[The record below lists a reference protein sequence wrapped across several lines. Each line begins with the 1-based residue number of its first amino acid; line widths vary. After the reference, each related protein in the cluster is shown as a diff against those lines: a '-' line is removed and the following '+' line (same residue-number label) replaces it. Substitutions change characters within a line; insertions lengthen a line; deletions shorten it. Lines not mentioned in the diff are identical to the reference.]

1 MAIRRNRKKSH
12 WQRRA
17 MALGFCTL
25 FCLGQGC
32 YEQKVVDRD
41 TFGPV
46 PDSDEYE
53 VDIYLIS
60 ELAGR
65 FLAQKKSGET
75 VICGDFGKEG
85 TETNTCAMPSF
96 LFYESPIAKNGENAG
111 VWNPSDGD
119 GKFVLGSESSD
130 VVITSNGEGGN
141 CQYTLEIRPY
151 YDSEDKEMSGR
162 TISYEIKAKYG
173 ETDFNL
179 LKKISGNDLELG
191 WGNTEVKC
199 DPGDA
204 VCSNTKVEVYVYDVK
219 NKEKREDIGAD
230 VCRDEVKYKNLKD
243 NKNYECRYRPYY
255 DYFKS
260 KLDDSKYKCYNA
272 TYSYATTGVDNIYR
286 VWDKYYGHTPKKDSN
301 AIRVGAGDSYGVSI
315 PQSSAFNDIPTIQ
328 TLNDMLFSADT
339 LGNHSFDISLDF
351 MNQIV
356 EEAKYNYVSSNMAYM
371 AQNLNNRARRYAIYD
386 IKPKNGNGNPLQLA
400 VLGATDPGVVRSVFP
415 GRFGTIEFGKN
426 YCELLQAME
435 LAYNRNARAFLI
447 LGHVYTERTFLNKFL
462 NELFI
467 LNDKTLAKEDSPA
480 YEVKYDPVI
489 DEEWASDEILSLQ
502 LYDHVQSIATYCP
515 SKLIVDKDEIAELKK
530 HNPEKTKSELEDML
544 IVQKRRDIFSGLI
557 GVFGD
562 GTSEPELFEYKK
574 SGTSSNQYEEFY
586 GNQGINQLS
595 YRRLDHKTFYGSMRA
610 DYSTNATNDE
620 KDSVSYFRI
629 PKNGE
634 YTGRVRAVLH
644 PNPSKGDGVDTHG
657 YRATIVNM
665 DVQPVVG
672 DMFEYDTP
680 RGCFELSETKG
691 ENCAAYFDLAKK
703 DAGILIEE
711 DNKSGAEAPVATKGE
726 GGDQNT
732 TSKANIL
739 VTNDEYRGCYE
750 SIMKFTPSKDSDPK
764 SFKRWQELQVLDE
777 ETEHTYAEIY
787 LNQLRWACTYN
798 ITSKLPCE
806 EGGNNADECKN
817 NAKGYYSPMIF
828 TFNDEVGTES
838 KSTIRLQTTVTG
850 NILTVALWDLLNSE
864 VKYEKGTRWY
874 PFYEQIVESKSDPDN
889 PESAT
894 TDEMAADTYDVV
906 YLNAGGIV
914 GSNAPYSGINL
925 DWVLQQLPY
934 SNTVRVVSNTNVRLL
949 IKFIEHGLTQT
960 GGAFPM
966 VGGIVFSYDSNK
978 NVCEIW
984 KTKERIVDNEFK
996 VELDQL
1002 YYYRDNKDK
1011 DNSCNYIVDA
1021 DILAVPNSSNKYIIK
1036 PNISE
1041 LFDFSNDSD
1050 EKRSEYEVTE
1060 DDDYK
1065 GYLYEKPISILI
1077 PDYLATGGDSYGA
1090 VYNQFSNT
1098 KKVIVTTKAS
1108 VIGTDSGMSTTDKIV
1123 LDYYRNIQ
1131 KKEKEWKKNQN
1142 DELIGKF
1149 NDAFLKAVCL
1159 NRIYNNDRMNTCV
1172 NNTIC
1177 TKLDICKE
1185 KPSNTTKGS
1194 SQDTE

>member
-46 PDSDEYE
+46 PDGDEYE

-96 LFYESPIAKNGENAG
+96 LFYESPVAKEGKDEG
-111 VWNPSDGD
+111 QWMPTKGD
-119 GKFVLGSESSD
+119 GIFSIGDGGSQIVQIEGKPDDCNFKLTLHPYRDADNDELKEPKIEIDFSTKQGGQNADLLNVPNILELKGVGWVDKAVKCES
-130 VVITSNGEGGN
+130 GGAICLN
-141 CQYTLEIRPY
+141 NIATLEAADLNDPNNKVSNEICKKK
-151 YDSEDKEMSGR
+151 SE
-162 TISYEIKAKYG
+162 
-173 ETDFNL
+173 
-179 LKKISGNDLELG
+179 LKNI
-191 WGNTEVKC
+191 
-199 DPGDA
+199 
-204 VCSNTKVEVYVYDVK
+204 
-219 NKEKREDIGAD
+219 
-230 VCRDEVKYKNLKD
+230 
-243 NKNYECRYRPYY
+243 ECRYKPYLQ
-255 DYFKS
+255 FFANEAKKS
-260 KLDDSKYKCYNA
+260 GYKCYNA

-315 PQSSAFNDIPTIQ
+315 PQSSAFNDIPTVHL
-328 TLNDMLFSADT
+328 LNDLNFSTDT
-339 LGNHSFDISLDF
+339 LGNHSFDTSLDF

-356 EEAKYNYVSSNMAYM
+356 EEAKYNYVSSNMAFI

-480 YEVKYDPVI
+480 YKVVKENSWKV
-489 DEEWASDEILSLQ
+489 EEQLSLD

-530 HNPEKTKSELEDML
+530 LNPEKTKSELEDML

-562 GTSEPELFEYKK
+562 ASSEPELYEYKK

-586 GNQGINQLS
+586 GNQGANQLS

-634 YTGRVRAVLH
+634 YTGRVKAVLK
-644 PNPSKGDGVDTHG
+644 PNPSEGEGVDTHG

-680 RGCFELSETKG
+680 SGCSDLSKDAKS
-691 ENCAAYFDLAKK
+691 CVAYFKLAKK

-711 DNKSGAEAPVATKGE
+711 DNKAGAEAPVATKNEGE
-726 GGDQNT
+726 DKDTPG
-732 TSKANIL
+732 KANIL

-750 SIMKFTPSKDSDPK
+750 SITKFTPSKTSDPK
-764 SFKRWQELQVLDE
+764 SFKRWQDLQVLDE

-806 EGGNNADECKN
+806 EGGDNADECKN
-817 NAKGYYSPMIF
+817 NAKGYYSPMII
-828 TFNDEVGTES
+828 TFNGQVGVEN
-838 KSTIRLQTTVTG
+838 KNTIRKQTTVTG
-850 NILTVALWDLLNSE
+850 NILTIALWDLLNSE
-864 VKYEKGTRWY
+864 VKYEKGTQWY
-874 PFYEQIVESKSDPDN
+874 PFYEQIVESKSDSIN
-889 PESAT
+889 PELAT

-914 GSNAPYSGINL
+914 GSNTPYPGINL

-934 SNTVRVVSNTNVRLL
+934 GNTVRVVSNTNVRLL
-949 IKFIEHGLTQT
+949 IKFIEHGLTQS

-1002 YYYRDNKDK
+1002 YYYRDKEAEG
-1011 DNSCNYIVDA
+1011 NSCPYIA
-1021 DILAVPNSSNKYIIK
+1021 DVNFSAVPNSLNKYTIK
-1036 PNISE
+1036 PKES
-1041 LFDFSNDSD
+1041 LFDFSNDLD
-1050 EKRSEYEVTE
+1050 EKRPEYEITK
-1060 DDDYK
+1060 DIDFK
-1065 GYLYEKPISILI
+1065 GYIYEKPISILI
-1077 PDYLATGGDSYGA
+1077 PDYLATGGDSYGS
-1090 VYNQFSNT
+1090 VYNHFSNKSENVT
-1098 KKVIVTTKAS
+1098 VTTKAS
-1108 VIGTDSGMSTTDKIV
+1108 VIGTDSGTSTTDKIV

-1159 NRIYNNDRMNTCV
+1159 NRIYIKDRMNTCV

-1177 TKLDICKE
+1177 TTELGNYCKQ
-1185 KPSNTTKGS
+1185 KSPDTAKGS

>member
-32 YEQKVVDRD
+32 YEQKVVERD

-46 PDSDEYE
+46 PDGKEYE

-65 FLAQKKSGET
+65 FLAQKKSGDT
-75 VICGDFGKEG
+75 VICGDFGKED

-96 LFYESPIAKNGENAG
+96 LFYESPIAKEGKDEG
-111 VWNPSDGD
+111 QWVPTKGD
-119 GKFVLGSESSD
+119 GIFSIGDGGSKI
-130 VVITSNGEGGN
+130 VQIEGGDCDFKLILHPYRDADN
-141 CQYTLEIRPY
+141 DELKEPKIEIDFSTKKPGKNVDLLNVDDIVALKGVGWVEKAVKCKPGEAICLNNTATLEAVDLNDPNNKVSNEICKKE
-151 YDSEDKEMSGR
+151 SE
-162 TISYEIKAKYG
+162 
-173 ETDFNL
+173 
-179 LKKISGNDLELG
+179 LKNI
-191 WGNTEVKC
+191 
-199 DPGDA
+199 
-204 VCSNTKVEVYVYDVK
+204 
-219 NKEKREDIGAD
+219 
-230 VCRDEVKYKNLKD
+230 
-243 NKNYECRYRPYY
+243 ECRCKPYLE
-255 DYFKS
+255 FFANEAK
-260 KLDDSKYKCYNA
+260 KNGYKCYNA

-339 LGNHSFDISLDF
+339 LGNHSFDTSLDF

-467 LNDKTLAKEDSPA
+467 LNDKALAKEDSPA
-480 YEVKYDPVI
+480 YEVKYDPLI

-530 HNPEKTKSELEDML
+530 LNPEKTKSELEDML

-562 GTSEPELFEYKK
+562 ASSAPELYEYKK
-574 SGTSSNQYEEFY
+574 SGARSDQYERFY
-586 GNQGINQLS
+586 DNKGVNQLS

-610 DYSTNATNDE
+610 DYSTVATNDE

-634 YTGRVRAVLH
+634 YTGRVKAVLK
-644 PNPSKGDGVDTHG
+644 PNTSKGEGVDTHG
-657 YRATIVNM
+657 YRATIVKM

-680 RGCFELSETKG
+680 SGCSDLSKKADS
-691 ENCAAYFDLAKK
+691 CLAYFKLAKK
-703 DAGILIEE
+703 DAGVLIEE
-711 DNKSGAEAPVATKGE
+711 DNKAGAEAPVATKKEGE
-726 GGDQNT
+726 DQNT
-732 TSKANIL
+732 PSKANIL

-750 SIMKFTPSKDSDPK
+750 SITKFTPSKDSDVK
-764 SFKRWQELQVLDE
+764 SFTRWQELQVLDGK
-777 ETEHTYAEIY
+777 TEHTYAEIY

-798 ITSKLPCE
+798 ITSKKSCIEKDRDKSKCSDDDL
-806 EGGNNADECKN
+806 NK
-817 NAKGYYSPMIF
+817 YYSPYIF
-828 TFNDEVGTES
+828 KFSGDEIEAEDKATLR
-838 KSTIRLQTTVTG
+838 KRTTITG
-850 NILTVALWDLLNSE
+850 NILTMAVWDLLNGE
-864 VKYEKGTRWY
+864 VAQDDSKEWRH
-874 PFYEQIVESKSDPDN
+874 FYDQLDKTSGGQGDN
-889 PESAT
+889 TNGNGDKT
-894 TDEMAADTYDVV
+894 TEPAQVTYDVV

-914 GSNAPYSGINL
+914 GGKEYDGIDL

-934 SNTVRVVSNTNVRLL
+934 GNTVRVVSNTNTKLLVR
-949 IKFIEHGLTQT
+949 FIEHGLTQK

-966 VGGIVFSYDSNK
+966 VGGIVFSYDGN
-978 NVCEIW
+978 NRVCEIW
-984 KTKERIVDNEFK
+984 KTKEDIYNNDYR
-996 VELDQL
+996 VELDEIL
-1002 YYYRDNKDK
+1002 YYLDAK
-1011 DNSCNYIVDA
+1011 SCQHI
-1021 DILAVPNSSNKYIIK
+1021 AVVNFAESASSGKYEIIGHSSN
-1036 PNISE
+1036 
-1041 LFDFSNDSD
+1041 LFTLNTDSD
-1050 EKRSEYEVTE
+1050 SLAGRTAFDMANTE
-1060 DDDYK
+1060 GYK
-1065 GYLYEKPISILI
+1065 SYTSTKSINILI
-1077 PDYLATGGDSYGA
+1077 PDYLATGGDSYGK
-1090 VYNQFSNT
+1090 VYEELSNDN
-1098 KKVIVTTKAS
+1098 IQMKAS
-1108 VIGTDSGMSTTDKIV
+1108 FIATDSRTATTDKVV

-1131 KKEKEWKKNQN
+1131 KKEKEWIADDKR
-1142 DELIGKF
+1142 KF
-1149 NDAFLKAVCL
+1149 KDAFMKAVCL
-1159 NRIYNNDRMNTCV
+1159 NRIYNDETESTCV
-1172 NNTIC
+1172 VNSLC
-1177 TKLDICKE
+1177 KKLEGYCKNINR
-1185 KPSNTTKGS
+1185 SQTGS

>member
-17 MALGFCTL
+17 MALGFCTS

-46 PDSDEYE
+46 PDGDEYE

-65 FLAQKKSGET
+65 FLAQKKSGDT

-96 LFYESPIAKNGENAG
+96 LFYESPVAKDGENAG

-130 VVITSNGEGGN
+130 VVITPNGEGGN

-151 YDSEDKEMSGR
+151 YDSKDEKMSGR
-162 TISYEIKAKYG
+162 TISYEIKAKDDKK
-173 ETDFNL
+173 DFNL
-179 LKKISGNDLELG
+179 LKETSANDLELG
-191 WGNTEVKC
+191 WGNTEGKC

-204 VCSNTKVEVYVYDVK
+204 VCSNTKVNVYVYDVK
-219 NKEKREDIGAD
+219 NKKESQEVGAD
-230 VCRDEVKYKNLKD
+230 VCRDGVKYKNLED

-260 KLDDSKYKCYNA
+260 KLDDSRYKCYNA
-272 TYSYATTGVDNIYR
+272 TYSYATTGIDNIYR

-315 PQSSAFNDIPTIQ
+315 PQSSAFNDIPTVHL
-328 TLNDMLFSADT
+328 LNDMLFSADT

-480 YEVKYDPVI
+480 YKVVKEDSWKV
-489 DEEWASDEILSLQ
+489 EEQLSLD

-562 GTSEPELFEYKK
+562 GSSEPELFEYKK
-574 SGTSSNQYEEFY
+574 SGTSSNQCEQFY
-586 GNQGINQLS
+586 DNHGANQLS

-610 DYSTNATNDE
+610 DYSANATNDE

-634 YTGRVRAVLH
+634 YTGKVKAVLK
-644 PNPSKGDGVDTHG
+644 PNPSSGEGVDTHG
-657 YRATIVNM
+657 YRATIVKM

-680 RGCFELSETKG
+680 SDCSELSKKADS
-691 ENCAAYFDLAKK
+691 CLAYFNLAKK

-711 DNKSGAEAPVATKGE
+711 NNQAGAEAPVATKKEGE
-726 GGDQNT
+726 GKNT
-732 TSKANIL
+732 PSKANIL

-750 SIMKFTPSKDSDPK
+750 SIKKFTPSKDSDVK
-764 SFKRWQELQVLDE
+764 SFKRWQDLLLLDE

-798 ITSKLPCE
+798 ITSKLPC
-806 EGGNNADECKN
+806 GKGDNKTDGCKN
-817 NAKGYYSPMIF
+817 NADVYYSPMIF
-828 TFNDEVGTES
+828 TFG
-838 KSTIRLQTTVTG
+838 KSVDAENKNTIREQTTVTG
-850 NILTVALWDLLNSE
+850 NILTIALWDLLNNE

-874 PFYEQIVESKSDPDN
+874 PFYEQIVESKSDPNN
-889 PESAT
+889 PESAA

-914 GSNAPYSGINL
+914 GSSASYPGINL

-934 SNTVRVVSNTNVRLL
+934 GNMVRVVSNTNVRLL

-966 VGGIVFSYDSNK
+966 VGGIVFSYDSNN

-984 KTKERIVDNEFK
+984 KTKERIVDKEFK

-1002 YYYRDNKDK
+1002 YYYRDNKAK
-1011 DNSCNYIVDA
+1011 DNGCPYIAEVVIPDS
-1021 DILAVPNSSNKYIIK
+1021 PYSSNKYKIK
-1036 PNISE
+1036 ANKSS
-1041 LFDFSNDSD
+1041 FDFSNDSD
-1050 EKRSEYEVTE
+1050 EKRPEYEVTK
-1060 DDDYK
+1060 DDIYK
-1065 GYLYEKPISILI
+1065 GYIYEKPISILI
-1077 PDYLATGGDSYGA
+1077 PDYLATGGDGYGS
-1090 VYNQFSNT
+1090 VYNQFSNKSENIT
-1098 KKVIVTTKAS
+1098 VTTKAS
-1108 VIGTDSGMSTTDKIV
+1108 VIGTDSGTSTTDKIV

-1131 KKEKEWKKNQN
+1131 KKEKEWIDDDK
-1142 DELIGKF
+1142 GKF
-1149 NDAFLKAVCL
+1149 KKAFVKAVCL
-1159 NRIYNNDRMNTCV
+1159 NRIYNDETKSTCV
-1172 NNTIC
+1172 VNS
-1177 TKLDICKE
+1177 LCKE
-1185 KPSNTTKGS
+1185 LVGYCKDINRSQTGS

>member
-41 TFGPV
+41 TFGPL
-46 PDSDEYE
+46 PDGDEYE

-96 LFYESPIAKNGENAG
+96 LFYESPVAKDGKDEGQWVPTKGDGIFSMGDGGSQIVQIEGKPDDCNFKLTLHPYRDADNDELKEPKIEIDFSTKQGGQNADLLNVPNILELKGVGWVDKAVKCKPGGAICLNNTATLEAVDLNDPNNKVSNEICKKESELKNIECRCKPYLEFFANEAKKNG
-111 VWNPSDGD
+111 
-119 GKFVLGSESSD
+119 
-130 VVITSNGEGGN
+130 
-141 CQYTLEIRPY
+141 
-151 YDSEDKEMSGR
+151 
-162 TISYEIKAKYG
+162 
-173 ETDFNL
+173 
-179 LKKISGNDLELG
+179 
-191 WGNTEVKC
+191 
-199 DPGDA
+199 
-204 VCSNTKVEVYVYDVK
+204 
-219 NKEKREDIGAD
+219 
-230 VCRDEVKYKNLKD
+230 
-243 NKNYECRYRPYY
+243 
-255 DYFKS
+255 
-260 KLDDSKYKCYNA
+260 YKCYNA

-339 LGNHSFDISLDF
+339 LGNHSFDTSLDF

-356 EEAKYNYVSSNMAYM
+356 EEAKYNYVSSNMAFM

-480 YEVKYDPVI
+480 YKVVKDNSWKV
-489 DEEWASDEILSLQ
+489 EEQLSLD

-530 HNPEKTKSELEDML
+530 LNPEKTKSELEDML

-562 GTSEPELFEYKK
+562 ASIAPELYEYKK
-574 SGTSSNQYEEFY
+574 SGTSSDQYEQFY
-586 GNQGINQLS
+586 GNQGDNQLS

-634 YTGRVRAVLH
+634 YTGRVKAVLK
-644 PNPSKGDGVDTHG
+644 PNPSEVEGVDTHG

-680 RGCFELSETKG
+680 SGCSDLSKDAKS
-691 ENCAAYFDLAKK
+691 CVAYFKLAKK

-711 DNKSGAEAPVATKGE
+711 DNKAGAEAPVATKNEGE
-726 GGDQNT
+726 DKDTPG
-732 TSKANIL
+732 KANIL

-750 SIMKFTPSKDSDPK
+750 SITKFTPSKTSDPK
-764 SFKRWQELQVLDE
+764 SYKRWQDLQVLDE

-787 LNQLRWACTYN
+787 LSQLRWACTYN

-806 EGGNNADECKN
+806 EGGDNADECKN

-828 TFNDEVGTES
+828 TFNDEVGTEN
-838 KSTIRLQTTVTG
+838 KNTIREQTTVTG
-850 NILTVALWDLLNSE
+850 NILTIALWDLLNSE

-874 PFYEQIVESKSDPDN
+874 PFYEQIIESKSNPNN

-914 GSNAPYSGINL
+914 GSNAPYPGINL

-934 SNTVRVVSNTNVRLL
+934 GNTVRVVSNTNVRLL

-966 VGGIVFSYDSNK
+966 VGGIVFSYDGNN

-1002 YYYRDNKDK
+1002 YYYRDKEAEG
-1011 DNSCNYIVDA
+1011 NSCPYIA
-1021 DILAVPNSSNKYIIK
+1021 DVNFSAVPNSLNKYTIK
-1036 PNISE
+1036 PKES

-1050 EKRSEYEVTE
+1050 EKRPEYEVTK

-1065 GYLYEKPISILI
+1065 GYLYENPISILI
-1077 PDYLATGGDSYGA
+1077 PDYLATGGDSYGS
-1090 VYNQFSNT
+1090 VYNHFSNKSGNIT
-1098 KKVIVTTKAS
+1098 VTTKAS
-1108 VIGTDSGMSTTDKIV
+1108 VIGTDSGTSTTDKIV

-1131 KKEKEWKKNQN
+1131 KKEKEWIDDDK
-1142 DELIGKF
+1142 GKF
-1149 NDAFLKAVCL
+1149 KNAFVKAVCL
-1159 NRIYNNDRMNTCV
+1159 NRIYNDETKSTCV
-1172 NNTIC
+1172 ANSLC
-1177 TKLDICKE
+1177 KKLVGYCKDINR
-1185 KPSNTTKGS
+1185 SQTGS

>member
-46 PDSDEYE
+46 PDGDEYE

-96 LFYESPIAKNGENAG
+96 LFYESPIVKDGENAG

-130 VVITSNGEGGN
+130 VVIASNGEGGN
-141 CQYTLEIRPY
+141 CQYTLKIRPY
-151 YDSEDKEMSGR
+151 YDSEDEKMSGR

-191 WGNTEVKC
+191 WGNTEEKC
-199 DPGDA
+199 VPGDA
-204 VCSNTKVEVYVYDVK
+204 VCSNTKVDVYVYDVK
-219 NKEKREDIGAD
+219 NKEKRKDIGAN
-230 VCRDEVKYKNLKD
+230 VCRDELEFKNLED
-243 NKNYECRYRPYY
+243 NKDYECRYRPYY
-255 DYFKS
+255 DYFES

-315 PQSSAFNDIPTIQ
+315 PQSSAFNDIPTVQ

-339 LGNHSFDISLDF
+339 LGNHSFDTSLDF

-356 EEAKYNYVSSNMAYM
+356 EEAKYNYVSSNMAFM

-480 YEVKYDPVI
+480 YKVVKENSWKV
-489 DEEWASDEILSLQ
+489 EEQLSLD

-530 HNPEKTKSELEDML
+530 LNPEKTKSELEDML

-562 GTSEPELFEYKK
+562 ASGEPELYEYKK
-574 SGTSSNQYEEFY
+574 LGTNSDQYEQFFDD
-586 GNQGINQLS
+586 QVANQLS

-610 DYSTNATNDE
+610 DYSTGARNDE

-634 YTGRVRAVLH
+634 YTGRVKAVLK
-644 PNPSKGDGVDTHG
+644 PNPSEGEGVDTHG
-657 YRATIVNM
+657 YRATIVKM

-680 RGCFELSETKG
+680 SGCSELSETSG
-691 ENCAAYFDLAKK
+691 ASCANYFDLVKK
-703 DAGILIEE
+703 AAGLLRDDAGNDPADAPDVSVDNNDNNDNNDNREE
-711 DNKSGAEAPVATKGE
+711 TYR
-726 GGDQNT
+726 
-732 TSKANIL
+732 ANML
-739 VTNDEYRGCYE
+739 LNDKYRGCYNSIIDYEPAKDKLYDNLKKLRE
-750 SIMKFTPSKDSDPK
+750 SDAITGHK
-764 SFKRWQELQVLDE
+764 
-777 ETEHTYAEIY
+777 YAEIY

-798 ITSKLPCE
+798 ITSKKSCIE
-806 EGGNNADECKN
+806 DDRDDSKCSGDNMDK
-817 NAKGYYSPMIF
+817 YYSPYIF
-828 TFNDEVGTES
+828 KFSNDKIDQED
-838 KSTIRLQTTVTG
+838 KSTLRKRTTITG
-850 NILTVALWDLLNSE
+850 NILTLAVWDLLNGE
-864 VKYEKGTRWY
+864 VAQDDSKEWRHFYDQLDKTSGGQGDNTHGTGD
-874 PFYEQIVESKSDPDN
+874 E
-889 PESAT
+889 T
-894 TDEMAADTYDVV
+894 TEPAQVTYDVV

-914 GSNAPYSGINL
+914 GGKEYDGIDL

-934 SNTVRVVSNTNVRLL
+934 GNTVRVVSNTNTKLLVR
-949 IKFIEHGLTQT
+949 FIEHGLTQK

-966 VGGIVFSYDSNK
+966 VGGIVFSYDGN
-978 NVCEIW
+978 NRVCEIW
-984 KTKERIVDNEFK
+984 KTKEDIYNNDYR
-996 VELDQL
+996 VELDEIL
-1002 YYYRDNKDK
+1002 YYLDAK
-1011 DNSCNYIVDA
+1011 SCQHIAEVNFAESGSSGKYNITGH
-1021 DILAVPNSSNKYIIK
+1021 SSN
-1036 PNISE
+1036 
-1041 LFDFSNDSD
+1041 LFTLNADSD
-1050 EKRSEYEVTE
+1050 SLAGRTEFDMVDSEG
-1060 DDDYK
+1060 YK
-1065 GYLYEKPISILI
+1065 SYTSTKSINVLI
-1077 PDYLATGGDSYGA
+1077 PDFLATGGDSYGKI
-1090 VYNQFSNT
+1090 YEELSDDNIQMR
-1098 KKVIVTTKAS
+1098 AS
-1108 VIGTDSGMSTTDKIV
+1108 FIPTVSKTATTDEII
-1123 LDYYRNIQ
+1123 LAYYRNIQ

-1177 TKLDICKE
+1177 TTKLGNYCKE

>member
-46 PDSDEYE
+46 PDGDEYE

-96 LFYESPIAKNGENAG
+96 LFYESPVAKEGKDEGQWVPTKGDGIFSIGDEGSQIVQTNGEVGDCNFKLTLHPYRGADNDELKEPKIEIDFSTKMAWKNVDLLNVDDIAALSGVGWVEKAVKCKPGEAICLNNTATLEAVDLNDPNNKVSEEICKKESELKNIECRCKPYLEFFANEAKKNG
-111 VWNPSDGD
+111 
-119 GKFVLGSESSD
+119 
-130 VVITSNGEGGN
+130 
-141 CQYTLEIRPY
+141 
-151 YDSEDKEMSGR
+151 
-162 TISYEIKAKYG
+162 
-173 ETDFNL
+173 
-179 LKKISGNDLELG
+179 
-191 WGNTEVKC
+191 
-199 DPGDA
+199 
-204 VCSNTKVEVYVYDVK
+204 
-219 NKEKREDIGAD
+219 
-230 VCRDEVKYKNLKD
+230 
-243 NKNYECRYRPYY
+243 
-255 DYFKS
+255 
-260 KLDDSKYKCYNA
+260 YKCYNA

-315 PQSSAFNDIPTIQ
+315 PQSSAFNDIPTVQ

-562 GTSEPELFEYKK
+562 GSSEPELFEYKK
-574 SGTSSNQYEEFY
+574 SGTSSNQYEQFY
-586 GNQGINQLS
+586 GNQGANQLS

-610 DYSTNATNDE
+610 DYSTGARNDE

-634 YTGRVRAVLH
+634 YTGKVKAVLK
-644 PNPSKGDGVDTHG
+644 PNPSNGQGVDTHG
-657 YRATIVNM
+657 YRATIVKM

-680 RGCFELSETKG
+680 SGCSELSETSG
-691 ENCAAYFDLAKK
+691 ASCANYFDLVKK
-703 DAGILIEE
+703 AAGLLRDDASNDPADAPDVSVDNNDNNDNNDNREE
-711 DNKSGAEAPVATKGE
+711 TYR
-726 GGDQNT
+726 
-732 TSKANIL
+732 ANML
-739 VTNDEYRGCYE
+739 LNDKYRGCYN
-750 SIMKFTPSKDSDPK
+750 SIMEYEPAKDKLYDNLKKLRESDAITGHK
-764 SFKRWQELQVLDE
+764 
-777 ETEHTYAEIY
+777 YAEIY

-798 ITSKLPCE
+798 ITSKKSCVE
-806 EGGNNADECKN
+806 NDRDESKCSGDDLNK
-817 NAKGYYSPMIF
+817 YYSPYIF
-828 TFNDEVGTES
+828 KFSNDKIEQED
-838 KSTIRLQTTVTG
+838 KSTLRKRTTITG
-850 NILTVALWDLLNSE
+850 NILTLAIWDLLNGE
-864 VKYEKGTRWY
+864 VAQDDSKEWRHFYDQLDKTSGGQGDNTHGTGD
-874 PFYEQIVESKSDPDN
+874 E
-889 PESAT
+889 T
-894 TDEMAADTYDVV
+894 TEPAQVTYDVV

-914 GSNAPYSGINL
+914 GGKEYDGIDL

-934 SNTVRVVSNTNVRLL
+934 GNTVRVVSNTNTKLLVR
-949 IKFIEHGLTQT
+949 FIEHGLTQN

-966 VGGIVFSYDSNK
+966 VGGIVFSYDGN
-978 NVCEIW
+978 NRVCEIW
-984 KTKERIVDNEFK
+984 KTKEDIYNNDYR
-996 VELDQL
+996 VELDEIL
-1002 YYYRDNKDK
+1002 YYLDAK
-1011 DNSCNYIVDA
+1011 SCQHIAEVNFAESGSSGKYNITGH
-1021 DILAVPNSSNKYIIK
+1021 SSN
-1036 PNISE
+1036 
-1041 LFDFSNDSD
+1041 LFTLNADSD
-1050 EKRSEYEVTE
+1050 SLAGRTEFDMVDSEG
-1060 DDDYK
+1060 YK
-1065 GYLYEKPISILI
+1065 SYTSTKSINVLI
-1077 PDYLATGGDSYGA
+1077 PDFLATGGDSYGKI
-1090 VYNQFSNT
+1090 YEELSDDNIQMR
-1098 KKVIVTTKAS
+1098 AS
-1108 VIGTDSGMSTTDKIV
+1108 FIPTVSKTATTDEII
-1123 LDYYRNIQ
+1123 LAYYRNIQ

-1177 TKLDICKE
+1177 TTKLGNYCKE

>member
-46 PDSDEYE
+46 PDGDEYE

-96 LFYESPIAKNGENAG
+96 LFYESPVAKEGMDEG
-111 VWNPSDGD
+111 QWVPTKGD
-119 GKFVLGSESSD
+119 GIFSIGDGGSKIVQIEGKPDDCNFKLTLHPYRDADNDELKEPKIEIDFSTKQGGQNADLLNVPNILELKGVGWVDKAVKCESGGA
-130 VVITSNGEGGN
+130 ICLSNIA
-141 CQYTLEIRPY
+141 TLEAADLNDPNNKVSNEICKKK
-151 YDSEDKEMSGR
+151 SE
-162 TISYEIKAKYG
+162 
-173 ETDFNL
+173 
-179 LKKISGNDLELG
+179 LKNI
-191 WGNTEVKC
+191 
-199 DPGDA
+199 
-204 VCSNTKVEVYVYDVK
+204 
-219 NKEKREDIGAD
+219 
-230 VCRDEVKYKNLKD
+230 
-243 NKNYECRYRPYY
+243 ECRYKPYLQ
-255 DYFKS
+255 FFANEAK
-260 KLDDSKYKCYNA
+260 KNGYKCYNA

-315 PQSSAFNDIPTIQ
+315 PQSSAFNDIPTVQ

-339 LGNHSFDISLDF
+339 LGNHSFDTSLDF

-356 EEAKYNYVSSNMAYM
+356 EEAKYNYVSSNMAFM

-467 LNDKTLAKEDSPA
+467 LNDKTLTKEDSPA
-480 YEVKYDPVI
+480 YKVVKENSWKV
-489 DEEWASDEILSLQ
+489 EEQLSLD

-530 HNPEKTKSELEDML
+530 LNPEKTKSELEDML

-562 GTSEPELFEYKK
+562 ASSGPELYEYKK

-586 GNQGINQLS
+586 GNQGANQLS

-634 YTGRVRAVLH
+634 YTGRVKAVLK
-644 PNPSKGDGVDTHG
+644 PNPSEGEGVDTHG

-672 DMFEYDTP
+672 EMFADDTP
-680 RGCFELSETKG
+680 NGCSELSETSG
-691 ENCAAYFDLAKK
+691 ASCANYFDLVKK
-703 DAGILIEE
+703 AAGLLRDDAGNDPAGAPDVSVDNNDNVDNREE
-711 DNKSGAEAPVATKGE
+711 TYR
-726 GGDQNT
+726 
-732 TSKANIL
+732 ANML
-739 VTNDEYRGCYE
+739 LNDKYRGCYNSIIDYEPAKDKLYDNLKKLRE
-750 SIMKFTPSKDSDPK
+750 SDAITGHK
-764 SFKRWQELQVLDE
+764 
-777 ETEHTYAEIY
+777 YAEIY

-798 ITSKLPCE
+798 ITSKKSCIE
-806 EGGNNADECKN
+806 DDRDDSKCSGDNMDK
-817 NAKGYYSPMIF
+817 YYSPYIF
-828 TFNDEVGTES
+828 KFSNDKIDQED
-838 KSTIRLQTTVTG
+838 KSTLRKRTTITG
-850 NILTVALWDLLNSE
+850 NILTLAVWDLLNGE
-864 VKYEKGTRWY
+864 VAQDDSKEWRHFYDQLDKTSGGQGDNTHGTGD
-874 PFYEQIVESKSDPDN
+874 E
-889 PESAT
+889 T
-894 TDEMAADTYDVV
+894 TEPAQVTYDVV

-914 GSNAPYSGINL
+914 GGKEYDGIDL

-934 SNTVRVVSNTNVRLL
+934 GNTVRVVSNTNTKLLVR
-949 IKFIEHGLTQT
+949 FIEHGLTQK

-966 VGGIVFSYDSNK
+966 VGGIVFSYDGN
-978 NVCEIW
+978 NRVCEIW
-984 KTKERIVDNEFK
+984 KTKEDIYNNDYR
-996 VELDQL
+996 VELDEIL
-1002 YYYRDNKDK
+1002 YYLDAK
-1011 DNSCNYIVDA
+1011 SCQHIAEVNFAESGSSGKYNITGH
-1021 DILAVPNSSNKYIIK
+1021 SSN
-1036 PNISE
+1036 
-1041 LFDFSNDSD
+1041 LFTLNADSD
-1050 EKRSEYEVTE
+1050 SLAGRTEFDMVDSEG
-1060 DDDYK
+1060 YK
-1065 GYLYEKPISILI
+1065 SYTSTKSINVLI
-1077 PDYLATGGDSYGA
+1077 PDFLATGGDSYGKI
-1090 VYNQFSNT
+1090 YEELSDDNIQMR
-1098 KKVIVTTKAS
+1098 AS
-1108 VIGTDSGMSTTDKIV
+1108 FIPTVSKTATTDEII
-1123 LDYYRNIQ
+1123 LAYYRNIQ
-1131 KKEKEWKKNQN
+1131 KKEKSWSNKEVSAFKN
-1142 DELIGKF
+1142 
-1149 NDAFLKAVCL
+1149 AFLKAVCL
-1159 NRIYNNDRMNTCV
+1159 NRIYSTNGKGICV
-1172 NNTIC
+1172 ENALC
-1177 TKLDICKE
+1177 TNMKDYCKE
-1185 KPSNTTKGS
+1185 KSSDTAQGS

>member
-46 PDSDEYE
+46 PDGDEYE

-96 LFYESPIAKNGENAG
+96 LFYESPVAKEGMDEG
-111 VWNPSDGD
+111 QWVPTKGD
-119 GKFVLGSESSD
+119 GIFSIGDGGSKIVQIEGKPDDCNFKLTLHPYRDADNDELKEPKIEIDFSTKQGGQNADLLNVPNILELKGVGWVDKAVKCESGGA
-130 VVITSNGEGGN
+130 ICLSNIA
-141 CQYTLEIRPY
+141 TLEAADLNDPNNKVSNEICKKK
-151 YDSEDKEMSGR
+151 SE
-162 TISYEIKAKYG
+162 
-173 ETDFNL
+173 
-179 LKKISGNDLELG
+179 LKNI
-191 WGNTEVKC
+191 
-199 DPGDA
+199 
-204 VCSNTKVEVYVYDVK
+204 
-219 NKEKREDIGAD
+219 
-230 VCRDEVKYKNLKD
+230 
-243 NKNYECRYRPYY
+243 ECRYKPYLQ
-255 DYFKS
+255 FFANEAK
-260 KLDDSKYKCYNA
+260 KNGYKCYNA

-315 PQSSAFNDIPTIQ
+315 PQSSAFNDIPTVQ

-339 LGNHSFDISLDF
+339 LGNHSFDTSLDF

-356 EEAKYNYVSSNMAYM
+356 EEAKYNYVSSNMAFI

-480 YEVKYDPVI
+480 YKVVKENSWKV
-489 DEEWASDEILSLQ
+489 EEQLSLD

-530 HNPEKTKSELEDML
+530 LNPEKTKSELEDML

-562 GTSEPELFEYKK
+562 ASSEPELYEYKK
-574 SGTSSNQYEEFY
+574 LGTNSDQYERFFDD
-586 GNQGINQLS
+586 QVVNQLS

-610 DYSTNATNDE
+610 DYSTVASNDE

-634 YTGRVRAVLH
+634 YTGRVKAVLK
-644 PNPSKGDGVDTHG
+644 PNPSEGEGVDTHG

-672 DMFEYDTP
+672 DMFADDTP
-680 RGCFELSETKG
+680 NGCSELSETSG
-691 ENCAAYFDLAKK
+691 ASCANYFDLVKK
-703 DAGILIEE
+703 AAGLLRDDAGNDPAGAPDVSVDNNDNVDNREE
-711 DNKSGAEAPVATKGE
+711 TYR
-726 GGDQNT
+726 
-732 TSKANIL
+732 ANML
-739 VTNDEYRGCYE
+739 LNDKYRGCYNSIIDYEPAKDKLYDNLKKLRE
-750 SIMKFTPSKDSDPK
+750 SDAITGHK
-764 SFKRWQELQVLDE
+764 
-777 ETEHTYAEIY
+777 YAEIY

-798 ITSKLPCE
+798 ITSKKSCIE
-806 EGGNNADECKN
+806 DDRDDSKCSGDNMDK
-817 NAKGYYSPMIF
+817 YYSPYIF
-828 TFNDEVGTES
+828 KFSNDKIDQED
-838 KSTIRLQTTVTG
+838 KSTLRKRTTITG
-850 NILTVALWDLLNSE
+850 NILTLAVWDLLNGE
-864 VKYEKGTRWY
+864 VAQDDSKEWRHFYDQLDKTSGGQGDNTHGTGD
-874 PFYEQIVESKSDPDN
+874 E
-889 PESAT
+889 T
-894 TDEMAADTYDVV
+894 TEPAQVTYDVV

-914 GSNAPYSGINL
+914 GGKEYDGIDL

-934 SNTVRVVSNTNVRLL
+934 GNTVRVVSNTNTKLLVR
-949 IKFIEHGLTQT
+949 FIEHGLTQK

-966 VGGIVFSYDSNK
+966 VGGIVFSYDGN
-978 NVCEIW
+978 NRVCEIW
-984 KTKERIVDNEFK
+984 KTKEDIYNNDYR
-996 VELDQL
+996 VELDEIL
-1002 YYYRDNKDK
+1002 YYLDAK
-1011 DNSCNYIVDA
+1011 SCQHIAEVNFAESGSSGKYNITGH
-1021 DILAVPNSSNKYIIK
+1021 SSN
-1036 PNISE
+1036 
-1041 LFDFSNDSD
+1041 LFTLNADSD
-1050 EKRSEYEVTE
+1050 SLAGRTEFDMVDSEG
-1060 DDDYK
+1060 YK
-1065 GYLYEKPISILI
+1065 SYTSTKSINVLI
-1077 PDYLATGGDSYGA
+1077 PDFLATGGDSYGKI
-1090 VYNQFSNT
+1090 YEELSDDNIQMR
-1098 KKVIVTTKAS
+1098 AS
-1108 VIGTDSGMSTTDKIV
+1108 FIPTVSKTATTDEII
-1123 LDYYRNIQ
+1123 LAYYRNIQ
-1131 KKEKEWKKNQN
+1131 KKEKSWSNKEVSAFKN
-1142 DELIGKF
+1142 
-1149 NDAFLKAVCL
+1149 AFLKAVCL
-1159 NRIYNNDRMNTCV
+1159 NRIYSTNGKGICV
-1172 NNTIC
+1172 ENALC
-1177 TKLDICKE
+1177 TNMKDYCKQ
-1185 KPSNTTKGS
+1185 KSPDTAKGS

>member
-41 TFGPV
+41 TFGPA
-46 PDSDEYE
+46 PDGDEYE

-65 FLAQKKSGET
+65 FLAQKKSGDT

-85 TETNTCAMPSF
+85 TETNTCAMPFF
-96 LFYESPIAKNGENAG
+96 LFYQSPVAKEGKDEGQWVPTKGDGIFSIGDGGSQIVQIEGESKECNFKLTLHPYRDADNDELKEPKIEIDFSTKMAGKNVDLLNVDDIAGLEGVGWVETAVKCKPGEAICLNNTATLEAVDLNDPNNKVSEEICKKKSELKNIECRCKPYLEFFANEAKKNG
-111 VWNPSDGD
+111 
-119 GKFVLGSESSD
+119 
-130 VVITSNGEGGN
+130 
-141 CQYTLEIRPY
+141 
-151 YDSEDKEMSGR
+151 
-162 TISYEIKAKYG
+162 
-173 ETDFNL
+173 
-179 LKKISGNDLELG
+179 
-191 WGNTEVKC
+191 
-199 DPGDA
+199 
-204 VCSNTKVEVYVYDVK
+204 
-219 NKEKREDIGAD
+219 
-230 VCRDEVKYKNLKD
+230 
-243 NKNYECRYRPYY
+243 
-255 DYFKS
+255 
-260 KLDDSKYKCYNA
+260 YKCYNA
-272 TYSYATTGVDNIYR
+272 TYSYATTGIDNIYR

-315 PQSSAFNDIPTIQ
+315 PQSSAFNDIPTVQ

-339 LGNHSFDISLDF
+339 LGNHSFDTSLDF

-480 YEVKYDPVI
+480 YKVVKEDSWKV
-489 DEEWASDEILSLQ
+489 EEQLSLQ

-530 HNPEKTKSELEDML
+530 LNPEKTKSELEDMI

-562 GTSEPELFEYKK
+562 ASSAPVLYEYKK
-574 SGTSSNQYEEFY
+574 SGTNSDQYERFY
-586 GNQGINQLS
+586 GNEGNNQLS

-610 DYSTNATNDE
+610 DYSTDATNDE

-634 YTGRVRAVLH
+634 YTGRVKAILK
-644 PNPSKGDGVDTHG
+644 PNPSEGEGVDTHG

-680 RGCFELSETKG
+680 SGCSQLSETEG
-691 ENCAAYFDLAKK
+691 EDCAAYFDLAKK

-711 DNKSGAEAPVATKGE
+711 DNKAGAEAPVVTKKEGE
-726 GGDQNT
+726 DKDT
-732 TSKANIL
+732 PSKANIL

-750 SIMKFTPSKDSDPK
+750 SIKKFTPSKTSDPK
-764 SFKRWQELQVLDE
+764 SFKRWQDLLLLDE

-806 EGGNNADECKN
+806 EGGDNADECKN

-828 TFNDEVGTES
+828 TFNGQVGVEN
-838 KSTIRLQTTVTG
+838 KNTIRLQTTVTG
-850 NILTVALWDLLNSE
+850 NILTIALWDLLNSE
-864 VKYEKGTRWY
+864 VKYEKGTQWY
-874 PFYEQIVESKSDPDN
+874 PFYKQIVESKPDLDN
-889 PESAT
+889 PEPAT
-894 TDEMAADTYDVV
+894 TEEMAADTYDVV

-914 GSNAPYSGINL
+914 GSNAQYSGINL

-934 SNTVRVVSNTNVRLL
+934 GNTVRVVSNTNVRLL

-984 KTKERIVDNEFK
+984 KTKERIVNNEFK

-1002 YYYRDNKDK
+1002 YYYRDKEAEGK
-1011 DNSCNYIVDA
+1011 SCPYIA
-1021 DILAVPNSSNKYIIK
+1021 DVNISAVPNSSNKYIIK
-1036 PNISE
+1036 ADKTE
-1041 LFDFSNDSD
+1041 LFEFSNDSD
-1050 EKRSEYEVTE
+1050 EKRPEYEVTE
-1060 DDDYK
+1060 DEDYK
-1065 GYLYEKPISILI
+1065 GYIYEKPISILI
-1077 PDYLATGGDSYGA
+1077 PDYLATGGDSYGS
-1090 VYNQFSNT
+1090 VYNHFSN
-1098 KKVIVTTKAS
+1098 KSGDINVTTKAS
-1108 VIGTDSGMSTTDKIV
+1108 VIGTDSGTSTTDKIV

-1131 KKEKEWKKNQN
+1131 KKEKEWKANQN
-1142 DELIGKF
+1142 DVLIGKF
-1149 NDAFLKAVCL
+1149 NGAFLKAVCL
-1159 NRIYNNDRMNTCV
+1159 NRIYIKERMNTCV
-1172 NNTIC
+1172 DNTIC
-1177 TKLDICKE
+1177 TTKLGNYCKE
-1185 KPSNTTKGS
+1185 KSSDTAQGS

>member
-46 PDSDEYE
+46 PDGDEYE

-96 LFYESPIAKNGENAG
+96 LFYESPVAKEGMDEG
-111 VWNPSDGD
+111 QWVPTKGD
-119 GKFVLGSESSD
+119 GIFSIGDGGSQIVQIEGKPDDCNFKLTLHPYRDADNDELKEPKIEIDFSTKQGGQNADLLNVPNILELKGVGWVDKAVKCESGGA
-130 VVITSNGEGGN
+130 ICLSNIA
-141 CQYTLEIRPY
+141 TLEAADLNDPNNKVSNEICKKK
-151 YDSEDKEMSGR
+151 SE
-162 TISYEIKAKYG
+162 
-173 ETDFNL
+173 
-179 LKKISGNDLELG
+179 LKNI
-191 WGNTEVKC
+191 
-199 DPGDA
+199 
-204 VCSNTKVEVYVYDVK
+204 
-219 NKEKREDIGAD
+219 
-230 VCRDEVKYKNLKD
+230 
-243 NKNYECRYRPYY
+243 ECRYKPYLQ
-255 DYFKS
+255 FFANEAK
-260 KLDDSKYKCYNA
+260 KNGYKCYNA

-315 PQSSAFNDIPTIQ
+315 PQSSAFNDIPTVQ

-339 LGNHSFDISLDF
+339 LGNHSFDTSLDF

-356 EEAKYNYVSSNMAYM
+356 EEAKYNYVSSNMAFI

-480 YEVKYDPVI
+480 YKVVKENSWKV
-489 DEEWASDEILSLQ
+489 EEQLSLD

-530 HNPEKTKSELEDML
+530 LNPEKTKSELEDML

-562 GTSEPELFEYKK
+562 ASSEPELYEYKK
-574 SGTSSNQYEEFY
+574 LGTNSDQYERFFDD
-586 GNQGINQLS
+586 QVVNQLS

-610 DYSTNATNDE
+610 DYSTVASNDE

-634 YTGRVRAVLH
+634 YTGRVKAVLK
-644 PNPSKGDGVDTHG
+644 PNPSEGEGVDTHG

-672 DMFEYDTP
+672 DMFADDTP
-680 RGCFELSETKG
+680 NGCSELSETSG
-691 ENCAAYFDLAKK
+691 ASCANYFDLVKK
-703 DAGILIEE
+703 AAGLLRDDAGNDPAGAPDVSVDNNDNVDNREE
-711 DNKSGAEAPVATKGE
+711 TYR
-726 GGDQNT
+726 
-732 TSKANIL
+732 ANML
-739 VTNDEYRGCYE
+739 LNDKYRGCYNSIIDYEPAKDKLYDNLKKLRE
-750 SIMKFTPSKDSDPK
+750 SDAITGHK
-764 SFKRWQELQVLDE
+764 
-777 ETEHTYAEIY
+777 YAEIY

-798 ITSKLPCE
+798 ITSKKSCIE
-806 EGGNNADECKN
+806 DDRDDSKCSGDNMDK
-817 NAKGYYSPMIF
+817 YYSPYIF
-828 TFNDEVGTES
+828 KFSNDKIDQED
-838 KSTIRLQTTVTG
+838 KSTLRKRTTITG
-850 NILTVALWDLLNSE
+850 NILTLAVWDLLNGE
-864 VKYEKGTRWY
+864 VAQDDSKEWRHFYDQLDKTSGGQGDNTHGTGD
-874 PFYEQIVESKSDPDN
+874 E
-889 PESAT
+889 T
-894 TDEMAADTYDVV
+894 TEPAQVTYDVV

-914 GSNAPYSGINL
+914 GGKEYDGIDL

-934 SNTVRVVSNTNVRLL
+934 GNTVRVVSNTNTKLLVR
-949 IKFIEHGLTQT
+949 FIEHGLTQK

-966 VGGIVFSYDSNK
+966 VGGIVFSYDGN
-978 NVCEIW
+978 NRVCEIW
-984 KTKERIVDNEFK
+984 KTKEDIYNNDYR
-996 VELDQL
+996 VELDEIL
-1002 YYYRDNKDK
+1002 YYLDAK
-1011 DNSCNYIVDA
+1011 SCQHIAEVNFAESGSSGKYNITGH
-1021 DILAVPNSSNKYIIK
+1021 SSN
-1036 PNISE
+1036 
-1041 LFDFSNDSD
+1041 LFTLNADSD
-1050 EKRSEYEVTE
+1050 SLAGRTEFDMVDSEG
-1060 DDDYK
+1060 YK
-1065 GYLYEKPISILI
+1065 SYTSTKSINVLI
-1077 PDYLATGGDSYGA
+1077 PDFLATGGDSYGKI
-1090 VYNQFSNT
+1090 YEELSDDNIQMR
-1098 KKVIVTTKAS
+1098 AS
-1108 VIGTDSGMSTTDKIV
+1108 FIPTVSKTATTDEII
-1123 LDYYRNIQ
+1123 LAYYRNIQ
-1131 KKEKEWKKNQN
+1131 KKEKSWSNKEVSAFKN
-1142 DELIGKF
+1142 
-1149 NDAFLKAVCL
+1149 AFLKAVCL
-1159 NRIYNNDRMNTCV
+1159 NRIYSTNGKGICV
-1172 NNTIC
+1172 ENALC
-1177 TKLDICKE
+1177 TNMKDYCKQ
-1185 KPSNTTKGS
+1185 KSPDTAKGS

>member
-46 PDSDEYE
+46 PDGDEYE

-96 LFYESPIAKNGENAG
+96 LFYQSPVAKEGKDEG
-111 VWNPSDGD
+111 QWVPTKGD
-119 GKFVLGSESSD
+119 GIFSIGDGGSKIVQLD
-130 VVITSNGEGGN
+130 GKSNECNFKLTLHPYRDADNDELKEPKIEIDFSTKKPGKNVDLLNVDDIADLEGVGWLETVAKCKPGGAICLN
-141 CQYTLEIRPY
+141 NIATLEAVDLN
-151 YDSEDKEMSGR
+151 DSGKELSKD
-162 TISYEIKAKYG
+162 ICENKSE
-173 ETDFNL
+173 
-179 LKKISGNDLELG
+179 LKNI
-191 WGNTEVKC
+191 
-199 DPGDA
+199 
-204 VCSNTKVEVYVYDVK
+204 
-219 NKEKREDIGAD
+219 
-230 VCRDEVKYKNLKD
+230 
-243 NKNYECRYRPYY
+243 ECRYKPYLQ
-255 DYFKS
+255 FFANEAKKS
-260 KLDDSKYKCYNA
+260 GYKCYNA

-315 PQSSAFNDIPTIQ
+315 PQSSAFNDIPTVQ

-339 LGNHSFDISLDF
+339 LGNHSFDNNLDF

-356 EEAKYNYVSSNMAYM
+356 GEAKYNYVSSNMAFM

-400 VLGATDPGVVRSVFP
+400 VLGVTDPGVVRSVFP

-480 YEVKYDPVI
+480 YEVKYDPLI
-489 DEEWASDEILSLQ
+489 DGEWASDEILSLQ

-530 HNPEKTKSELEDML
+530 LNPEKTKSELEDML

-562 GTSEPELFEYKK
+562 ASSAPKLYEYKK
-574 SGTSSNQYEEFY
+574 SGTNSDQYERFY
-586 GNQGINQLS
+586 GNQGVNQLS

-610 DYSTNATNDE
+610 DYSTDATNDE
-620 KDSVSYFRI
+620 KDSVSYFMI

-634 YTGRVRAVLH
+634 YTGRVKAVLM
-644 PNPSKGDGVDTHG
+644 PNPSEGEGVDTHG

-680 RGCFELSETKG
+680 SGCFELSKTGG
-691 ENCAAYFDLAKK
+691 EDCAAYFDLAKK

-711 DNKSGAEAPVATKGE
+711 DNKAGAEAPVATKKEGE
-726 GGDQNT
+726 NQNT
-732 TSKANIL
+732 PSKANIL

-750 SIMKFTPSKDSDPK
+750 SIKKFTPSKDSDVK
-764 SFKRWQELQVLDE
+764 SFNRWQELQVLDE

-798 ITSKLPCE
+798 ITSKKSCIEKDRDKSKCSDDDL
-806 EGGNNADECKN
+806 NK
-817 NAKGYYSPMIF
+817 YYSPYIF
-828 TFNDEVGTES
+828 KFSGDDIQEDKATLRKRT
-838 KSTIRLQTTVTG
+838 TITG
-850 NILTVALWDLLNSE
+850 NILTLAVWDLLNGE
-864 VKYEKGTRWY
+864 VAQDDSKEWRHFYDQLDKTSGGQGDNTNGTGD
-874 PFYEQIVESKSDPDN
+874 K
-889 PESAT
+889 T
-894 TDEMAADTYDVV
+894 TEPAQVTYDVV

-914 GSNAPYSGINL
+914 GGKEYDGIDL

-934 SNTVRVVSNTNVRLL
+934 GNTVRVVSNTNTKLLVR
-949 IKFIEHGLTQT
+949 FIEHGLTQK

-966 VGGIVFSYDSNK
+966 VGGIVFSYDGN
-978 NVCEIW
+978 NRVCEIW
-984 KTKERIVDNEFK
+984 KTKEDIYNNDYR
-996 VELDQL
+996 VELDEIL
-1002 YYYRDNKDK
+1002 YYLDAK
-1011 DNSCNYIVDA
+1011 SCQHI
-1021 DILAVPNSSNKYIIK
+1021 AVVNFAESSSSGKYNIIGHSSN
-1036 PNISE
+1036 
-1041 LFDFSNDSD
+1041 LFTLNVDSD
-1050 EKRSEYEVTE
+1050 SLAGKIEFDMANTE
-1060 DDDYK
+1060 GYK
-1065 GYLYEKPISILI
+1065 SYTSTKSINILI
-1077 PDYLATGGDSYGA
+1077 PDYLATGGDSYGK
-1090 VYNQFSNT
+1090 VYEELSNDN
-1098 KKVIVTTKAS
+1098 IQMKAS
-1108 VIGTDSGMSTTDKIV
+1108 FIATDSRTSTTDKIV

-1131 KKEKEWKKNQN
+1131 KKEKEWIN
-1142 DELIGKF
+1142 DDKEKF
-1149 NDAFLKAVCL
+1149 KDAFMKAVCL
-1159 NRIYNNDRMNTCV
+1159 NRIYNDETESTCV
-1172 NNTIC
+1172 VNSLC
-1177 TKLDICKE
+1177 KKFEGYCKDINH
-1185 KPSNTTKGS
+1185 SQTGS

>member
-46 PDSDEYE
+46 PDGDEYE

-96 LFYESPIAKNGENAG
+96 LFYESPVAKEGMDEG
-111 VWNPSDGD
+111 QWVPTKGD
-119 GKFVLGSESSD
+119 GIFSMGDGGSQIVQIEGKPDDCNFKLTLHPYRDADNDELKEPKIEIDFSTKQGGQNADLLNVPNILELKGVGWVDKAVKCESGGA
-130 VVITSNGEGGN
+130 ICLSNIA
-141 CQYTLEIRPY
+141 TLEAADLNDPNNKVSNEICKKK
-151 YDSEDKEMSGR
+151 SE
-162 TISYEIKAKYG
+162 
-173 ETDFNL
+173 
-179 LKKISGNDLELG
+179 LKNI
-191 WGNTEVKC
+191 
-199 DPGDA
+199 
-204 VCSNTKVEVYVYDVK
+204 
-219 NKEKREDIGAD
+219 
-230 VCRDEVKYKNLKD
+230 
-243 NKNYECRYRPYY
+243 ECRYKPYLQ
-255 DYFKS
+255 FFANEAK
-260 KLDDSKYKCYNA
+260 KNGYKCYNA

-315 PQSSAFNDIPTIQ
+315 PQSSAFNDIPTVQ

-339 LGNHSFDISLDF
+339 LGNHSFDTSLDF

-356 EEAKYNYVSSNMAYM
+356 EEAKYNYVSSNMAFM

-480 YEVKYDPVI
+480 YKVVKENSWKV
-489 DEEWASDEILSLQ
+489 EEQLSLD

-530 HNPEKTKSELEDML
+530 LNPEKTKSELEDML

-562 GTSEPELFEYKK
+562 ASSGPELYEYKK
-574 SGTSSNQYEEFY
+574 SGTNSNQYEEFY
-586 GNQGINQLS
+586 GNQGANQLS

-634 YTGRVRAVLH
+634 YTGRVKAVLM
-644 PNPSKGDGVDTHG
+644 PNPSSGEGVDTHG

-680 RGCFELSETKG
+680 SGCSDLSKDAKS
-691 ENCAAYFDLAKK
+691 CVAYFKLAKK

-711 DNKSGAEAPVATKGE
+711 DNKAGAEAPVATKNEGE
-726 GGDQNT
+726 DKDTPG
-732 TSKANIL
+732 KANIL

-750 SIMKFTPSKDSDPK
+750 SITKFTPSKTSDPK
-764 SFKRWQELQVLDE
+764 SFKRWQDLQVLDE

-806 EGGNNADECKN
+806 EGGDNADECKN
-817 NAKGYYSPMIF
+817 NAKGYYSPMII
-828 TFNDEVGTES
+828 TFNGQVGVEN
-838 KSTIRLQTTVTG
+838 KNTIRKQTTVTG
-850 NILTVALWDLLNSE
+850 NILTIALWDLLNSE
-864 VKYEKGTRWY
+864 VKYEKGTQWY
-874 PFYEQIVESKSDPDN
+874 PFYEQIVESKSDSIN
-889 PESAT
+889 PELAT

-914 GSNAPYSGINL
+914 GSNTPYPGINL

-934 SNTVRVVSNTNVRLL
+934 GNTVRVVSNTNVRLL

-966 VGGIVFSYDSNK
+966 VGGIVFSYDGNN

-1002 YYYRDNKDK
+1002 YYYRDKEAEG
-1011 DNSCNYIVDA
+1011 NSCPYIA
-1021 DILAVPNSSNKYIIK
+1021 DVNFSAVPNSLNKYTIK
-1036 PNISE
+1036 PKES
-1041 LFDFSNDSD
+1041 LFDFSNDLD
-1050 EKRSEYEVTE
+1050 EKRPEYEITK
-1060 DDDYK
+1060 DIDFK
-1065 GYLYEKPISILI
+1065 GYIYEKPISILI
-1077 PDYLATGGDSYGA
+1077 PDYLATGGDSYGS
-1090 VYNQFSNT
+1090 VYNHFSNISENIT
-1098 KKVIVTTKAS
+1098 VTTKAS
-1108 VIGTDSGMSTTDKIV
+1108 VIGTDSGTSTTDKIV

-1159 NRIYNNDRMNTCV
+1159 NRIYIKDRMNTCV

-1177 TKLDICKE
+1177 TTELGNYCKQ
-1185 KPSNTTKGS
+1185 KSPDTAKGS

>member
-17 MALGFCTL
+17 MALGLCTL

-46 PDSDEYE
+46 PDGKEYE

-65 FLAQKKSGET
+65 FLAQKKSGDT
-75 VICGDFGKEG
+75 VICGDFGKEV

-96 LFYESPIAKNGENAG
+96 LFYESPIANNGENAG

-130 VVITSNGEGGN
+130 VVITSEGKGGN
-141 CQYTLEIRPY
+141 CQYTLKIRPY
-151 YDSEDKEMSGR
+151 YDSEDKEMSDR
-162 TISYEIKAKYG
+162 TISYEIKAK
-173 ETDFNL
+173 EDLNL
-179 LKKISGNDLELG
+179 LKKISGKDLELG
-191 WGNTEVKC
+191 WGNTVETC

-204 VCSNTKVEVYVYDVK
+204 VCSNTKVNVYVYDVK

-260 KLDDSKYKCYNA
+260 KLGDSMYKCYNA

-315 PQSSAFNDIPTIQ
+315 PQSSAFNDIPTVQ

-339 LGNHSFDISLDF
+339 LGNHSFDNNLDF

-356 EEAKYNYVSSNMAYM
+356 GEAKYNYVSSNMAFM

-530 HNPEKTKSELEDML
+530 RNPEKTKSELEDML

-562 GTSEPELFEYKK
+562 GSSGPELYEYKK

-586 GNQGINQLS
+586 DNHGANQLS

-610 DYSTNATNDE
+610 DYSTGARNDE

-680 RGCFELSETKG
+680 SGCSDLSKKVDS
-691 ENCAAYFDLAKK
+691 CLAYFKLAKK

-711 DNKSGAEAPVATKGE
+711 DNKAGAEAPVATKKEGE
-726 GGDQNT
+726 DKNT
-732 TSKANIL
+732 PSKANIL

-750 SIMKFTPSKDSDPK
+750 SIKKFTPSKDSDVK
-764 SFKRWQELQVLDE
+764 SFTRWQELQVLDE
-777 ETEHTYAEIY
+777 KTEHTYAEIY

-798 ITSKLPCE
+798 ITSKKSCIEDDRDKSKCSDDDL
-806 EGGNNADECKN
+806 NK
-817 NAKGYYSPMIF
+817 YYSPYIF
-828 TFNDEVGTES
+828 KFSGDEIEAEDKATLR
-838 KSTIRLQTTVTG
+838 KRTTITG
-850 NILTVALWDLLNSE
+850 NILTMAVWDLLNGE
-864 VKYEKGTRWY
+864 VAQDDSKEWRHFYDQLDKTSGGQGDNTNGTGD
-874 PFYEQIVESKSDPDN
+874 K
-889 PESAT
+889 T
-894 TDEMAADTYDVV
+894 TEPAQVTYDVV

-914 GSNAPYSGINL
+914 GGKEYDGIDL

-934 SNTVRVVSNTNVRLL
+934 GNTVRVVSNTNTKLLVR
-949 IKFIEHGLTQT
+949 FIEHGLTQK

-966 VGGIVFSYDSNK
+966 VGGIVFSYDGN
-978 NVCEIW
+978 NRVCEIW
-984 KTKERIVDNEFK
+984 KTKEDIYNNDYR
-996 VELDQL
+996 VELDEIL
-1002 YYYRDNKDK
+1002 YYLDAK
-1011 DNSCNYIVDA
+1011 SCKHI
-1021 DILAVPNSSNKYIIK
+1021 AVVNFAKIDSSGKYNIIGHSSN
-1036 PNISE
+1036 
-1041 LFDFSNDSD
+1041 LFTLNVDSD
-1050 EKRSEYEVTE
+1050 SLAGKTE
-1060 DDDYK
+1060 FDMANTEGYK
-1065 GYLYEKPISILI
+1065 SYTSTKSINILI
-1077 PDYLATGGDSYGA
+1077 PDYLATGGDSYGK
-1090 VYNQFSNT
+1090 VYEELSNDN
-1098 KKVIVTTKAS
+1098 IQMKAS
-1108 VIGTDSGMSTTDKIV
+1108 FIATDSKTSTTDKIV

-1131 KKEKEWKKNQN
+1131 KKEKEWIADDK
-1142 DELIGKF
+1142 GKF
-1149 NDAFLKAVCL
+1149 KDAFMKAVCL
-1159 NRIYNNDRMNTCV
+1159 NRIYNDETESTCV
-1172 NNTIC
+1172 VNS
-1177 TKLDICKE
+1177 LCKE
-1185 KPSNTTKGS
+1185 LGGYCKNINRSQTGS

>member
-17 MALGFCTL
+17 MALGLCTL

-46 PDSDEYE
+46 PDGDEYE

-75 VICGDFGKEG
+75 VICGDFGKED

-96 LFYESPIAKNGENAG
+96 LFYESPVAKEGKDEGQWVPTKGDGIFSIGDEGSQIVQTNGEVGDCNFKLTLHPYRGADNDELKEPKIEIDFSTKMAWKNVDLLNVDDIAALSGVGWVEKAVKCKPGEAICLNNTATLEAVDLNDPNNKVSEEICKKESELKNIECRCKPYLEFFANEAKKNG
-111 VWNPSDGD
+111 
-119 GKFVLGSESSD
+119 
-130 VVITSNGEGGN
+130 
-141 CQYTLEIRPY
+141 
-151 YDSEDKEMSGR
+151 
-162 TISYEIKAKYG
+162 
-173 ETDFNL
+173 
-179 LKKISGNDLELG
+179 
-191 WGNTEVKC
+191 
-199 DPGDA
+199 
-204 VCSNTKVEVYVYDVK
+204 
-219 NKEKREDIGAD
+219 
-230 VCRDEVKYKNLKD
+230 
-243 NKNYECRYRPYY
+243 
-255 DYFKS
+255 
-260 KLDDSKYKCYNA
+260 YKCYNA

-286 VWDKYYGHTPKKDSN
+286 VWDKYYGYKPLEDSN

-315 PQSSAFNDIPTIQ
+315 PQSSAFNDIPTVHL
-328 TLNDMLFSADT
+328 LNDLNFSTDT
-339 LGNHSFDISLDF
+339 LGNHSFDTSLDF

-480 YEVKYDPVI
+480 YKVVKEDSWKV
-489 DEEWASDEILSLQ
+489 EEQLSLD

-530 HNPEKTKSELEDML
+530 LNPEKTKSELEDMF

-562 GTSEPELFEYKK
+562 ASSAPELYEYKK
-574 SGTSSNQYEEFY
+574 SGTNSDQYERFY
-586 GNQGINQLS
+586 GNQDANQLS

-610 DYSTNATNDE
+610 DYSTVARNDE

-634 YTGRVRAVLH
+634 YTGRVKAVLK
-644 PNPSKGDGVDTHG
+644 PNPSSGEGVDTHG

-672 DMFEYDTP
+672 DMFEFDTP
-680 RGCFELSETKG
+680 SGCSDLSKDAKS
-691 ENCAAYFDLAKK
+691 CAAYFKLAKK
-703 DAGILIEE
+703 DAGVLIEE
-711 DNKSGAEAPVATKGE
+711 DNKAGAEAPVATKKEGE
-726 GGDQNT
+726 GKNT
-732 TSKANIL
+732 TGKANIL

-750 SIMKFTPSKDSDPK
+750 SIKKFTPSKDSDVK
-764 SFKRWQELQVLDE
+764 SFNRWQELQVLDE

-798 ITSKLPCE
+798 ITSKLPC
-806 EGGNNADECKN
+806 GKGDNKTDECKN
-817 NAKGYYSPMIF
+817 NANVYYSPMIF
-828 TFNDEVGTES
+828 TFNGQVGVEN
-838 KSTIRLQTTVTG
+838 KSTIRVQTTVTG
-850 NILTVALWDLLNSE
+850 NILTIALWDLLNSE
-864 VKYEKGTRWY
+864 VKYEKGKQWY
-874 PFYEQIVESKSDPDN
+874 PFYKQIVESKPAPDN
-889 PESAT
+889 SESAT

-966 VGGIVFSYDSNK
+966 VGGIVFSYDGNK

-984 KTKERIVDNEFK
+984 KTKERIVGNEFK

-1002 YYYRDNKDK
+1002 YYYRDKEAV
-1011 DNSCNYIVDA
+1011 DNSCPYIAKVV
-1021 DILAVPNSSNKYIIK
+1021 IPTVPNSSNKYIIK
-1036 PNISE
+1036 ADESE
-1041 LFDFSNDSD
+1041 LFGFSNDSD
-1050 EKRSEYEVTE
+1050 EKRPEYEVTK
-1060 DDDYK
+1060 DKDFK
-1065 GYLYEKPISILI
+1065 GYIYEKPISILI
-1077 PDYLATGGDSYGA
+1077 PDYLATGGDSYGS
-1090 VYNQFSNT
+1090 VYNHFSNKSENIT
-1098 KKVIVTTKAS
+1098 VTTKAS
-1108 VIGTDSGMSTTDKIV
+1108 VIGTDSGTSTTDKIV

-1131 KKEKEWKKNQN
+1131 KKEKEWIN
-1142 DELIGKF
+1142 DDKDKF

-1159 NRIYNNDRMNTCV
+1159 NRIYIKERMNTCV

-1177 TKLDICKE
+1177 TTELGDYCKE
-1185 KPSNTTKGS
+1185 KSSDTAQGS

>member
-46 PDSDEYE
+46 PDGDEYE

-96 LFYESPIAKNGENAG
+96 LFYESPVAKEGMDEG
-111 VWNPSDGD
+111 QWVPTKGD
-119 GKFVLGSESSD
+119 GIFSIGDGGSQIVQIEGKPDDCNFKLTLHPYRDADNDELKEPKIEIDFSTKQGGQNADLLNVPNILELKGVGWVDKAVKCESGGA
-130 VVITSNGEGGN
+130 ICLSNIA
-141 CQYTLEIRPY
+141 TLEAADLNDPNNKVSNEICKKK
-151 YDSEDKEMSGR
+151 SE
-162 TISYEIKAKYG
+162 
-173 ETDFNL
+173 
-179 LKKISGNDLELG
+179 LKNI
-191 WGNTEVKC
+191 
-199 DPGDA
+199 
-204 VCSNTKVEVYVYDVK
+204 
-219 NKEKREDIGAD
+219 
-230 VCRDEVKYKNLKD
+230 
-243 NKNYECRYRPYY
+243 ECRYKPYLQ
-255 DYFKS
+255 FFANEAK
-260 KLDDSKYKCYNA
+260 KNGYKCYNA

-315 PQSSAFNDIPTIQ
+315 PQSSAFNDIPTVQ

-339 LGNHSFDISLDF
+339 LGNHSFDTSLDF

-356 EEAKYNYVSSNMAYM
+356 EEAKYNYVSSNMAFI

-480 YEVKYDPVI
+480 YKVVKENSWKV
-489 DEEWASDEILSLQ
+489 EEQLSLD

-530 HNPEKTKSELEDML
+530 LNPEKTKSELEDML

-562 GTSEPELFEYKK
+562 ASSEPELYEYKK
-574 SGTSSNQYEEFY
+574 LGTNSDQYERFFDD
-586 GNQGINQLS
+586 QVVNQLS

-610 DYSTNATNDE
+610 DYSTVASNDE

-634 YTGRVRAVLH
+634 YTGRVKAVLK
-644 PNPSKGDGVDTHG
+644 PNPSEGEGVDTHG

-672 DMFEYDTP
+672 DMFADDTP
-680 RGCFELSETKG
+680 NGCSELSETSG
-691 ENCAAYFDLAKK
+691 ASCANYFDLVKK
-703 DAGILIEE
+703 AAGLLRDDAGNDPAGAPDVSVDNNDNVDNREE
-711 DNKSGAEAPVATKGE
+711 TYR
-726 GGDQNT
+726 
-732 TSKANIL
+732 ANML
-739 VTNDEYRGCYE
+739 LNDKYRGCYNSIIDYEPAKDKLYDNLKKLRE
-750 SIMKFTPSKDSDPK
+750 SDAITGHK
-764 SFKRWQELQVLDE
+764 
-777 ETEHTYAEIY
+777 YAEIY

-798 ITSKLPCE
+798 ITSKKSCIE
-806 EGGNNADECKN
+806 DDRDDSKCSGDNMDK
-817 NAKGYYSPMIF
+817 YYSPYIF
-828 TFNDEVGTES
+828 KFSNDKIDQED
-838 KSTIRLQTTVTG
+838 KSTLRKRTTITG
-850 NILTVALWDLLNSE
+850 NILTLAVWDLLNGE
-864 VKYEKGTRWY
+864 VAQDDSKEWRHFYDQLDKTSGGQGDNTHGTGD
-874 PFYEQIVESKSDPDN
+874 E
-889 PESAT
+889 T
-894 TDEMAADTYDVV
+894 TEPAQVTYDVV

-914 GSNAPYSGINL
+914 GGKEYDGIDL

-934 SNTVRVVSNTNVRLL
+934 GNTVRVVSNTNTKLLVR
-949 IKFIEHGLTQT
+949 FIEHGLTQK

-966 VGGIVFSYDSNK
+966 VGGIVFSYDGN
-978 NVCEIW
+978 NRVCEIW
-984 KTKERIVDNEFK
+984 KTKEDIYNNDYRI
-996 VELDQL
+996 ELDEIL
-1002 YYYRDNKDK
+1002 YYLDAK
-1011 DNSCNYIVDA
+1011 SCQHIAEVNFAESGSSGKYNITGH
-1021 DILAVPNSSNKYIIK
+1021 SSN
-1036 PNISE
+1036 
-1041 LFDFSNDSD
+1041 LFTLNADSD
-1050 EKRSEYEVTE
+1050 SLAGRTEFDMVDSEG
-1060 DDDYK
+1060 YK
-1065 GYLYEKPISILI
+1065 SYTSTKSINVLI
-1077 PDYLATGGDSYGA
+1077 PDFLATGGDSYGKI
-1090 VYNQFSNT
+1090 YEELSDDNIQMR
-1098 KKVIVTTKAS
+1098 AS
-1108 VIGTDSGMSTTDKIV
+1108 FIPTVSKTATTDEII
-1123 LDYYRNIQ
+1123 LAYYRNIQ
-1131 KKEKEWKKNQN
+1131 KKEKSWSNKEVSAFKN
-1142 DELIGKF
+1142 
-1149 NDAFLKAVCL
+1149 AFLKAVCL
-1159 NRIYNNDRMNTCV
+1159 NRIYSTNGKGICV
-1172 NNTIC
+1172 ENALC
-1177 TKLDICKE
+1177 TNMKDYCKQ
-1185 KPSNTTKGS
+1185 KSPDTAKGS

>member
-46 PDSDEYE
+46 PDGDEYE

-96 LFYESPIAKNGENAG
+96 LFYESPVAKEGMDEG
-111 VWNPSDGD
+111 QWVPTKGD
-119 GKFVLGSESSD
+119 GIFSIGDGGSKIVQIEGKPDDCNFKLTLHPYRDADNDELKEPKIEIDFSTKQGGQNADLLNVPNILELKGVGWVDKAVKCES
-130 VVITSNGEGGN
+130 GGAICLN
-141 CQYTLEIRPY
+141 NTATLEAADLNDPNNKVSNEICKKK
-151 YDSEDKEMSGR
+151 SE
-162 TISYEIKAKYG
+162 
-173 ETDFNL
+173 
-179 LKKISGNDLELG
+179 LKNI
-191 WGNTEVKC
+191 
-199 DPGDA
+199 
-204 VCSNTKVEVYVYDVK
+204 
-219 NKEKREDIGAD
+219 
-230 VCRDEVKYKNLKD
+230 
-243 NKNYECRYRPYY
+243 ECRYKPYLQ
-255 DYFKS
+255 FFANEAKKS
-260 KLDDSKYKCYNA
+260 GYKCYNA

-315 PQSSAFNDIPTIQ
+315 PQSSAFNDIPTVHL
-328 TLNDMLFSADT
+328 LNDLNFSTDT
-339 LGNHSFDISLDF
+339 LGNHSFDTSLDF

-356 EEAKYNYVSSNMAYM
+356 EEAKYNYVSSNMAFM

-480 YEVKYDPVI
+480 YKVVKENSWKV
-489 DEEWASDEILSLQ
+489 EEQLSLD

-530 HNPEKTKSELEDML
+530 LNPEKTKSELEDML

-562 GTSEPELFEYKK
+562 ASSEPELYEYKK
-574 SGTSSNQYEEFY
+574 LGTNSDQYERFFDD
-586 GNQGINQLS
+586 QVANQLS

-610 DYSTNATNDE
+610 DYSTVASNDE

-634 YTGRVRAVLH
+634 YTGRVKAVLK
-644 PNPSKGDGVDTHG
+644 PNPSEGEGVDTHG

-672 DMFEYDTP
+672 EMFADDTP
-680 RGCFELSETKG
+680 NGCSELSETSG
-691 ENCAAYFDLAKK
+691 ASCANYFDLVKK
-703 DAGILIEE
+703 AAGLLRDDAGNDPAGAPDVSVDNNDNVDNREE
-711 DNKSGAEAPVATKGE
+711 TYR
-726 GGDQNT
+726 
-732 TSKANIL
+732 ANML
-739 VTNDEYRGCYE
+739 LNDKYRGCYNSIIDYEPAKDKLYDNLKKLRE
-750 SIMKFTPSKDSDPK
+750 SDAITGHK
-764 SFKRWQELQVLDE
+764 
-777 ETEHTYAEIY
+777 YAEIY

-798 ITSKLPCE
+798 ITSKKSCIE
-806 EGGNNADECKN
+806 DDRDDSKCSGDNMDK
-817 NAKGYYSPMIF
+817 YYSPYIF
-828 TFNDEVGTES
+828 KFSNDKIDQED
-838 KSTIRLQTTVTG
+838 KSTLRKRTTITG
-850 NILTVALWDLLNSE
+850 NILTLAVWDLLNGE
-864 VKYEKGTRWY
+864 VAQDDSKEWRHFYDQLDKTSGGQGDNTHGTGD
-874 PFYEQIVESKSDPDN
+874 E
-889 PESAT
+889 T
-894 TDEMAADTYDVV
+894 TEPAQVTYDVV

-914 GSNAPYSGINL
+914 GGKEYDGIDL

-934 SNTVRVVSNTNVRLL
+934 GNTVRVVSNTNTKLLVR
-949 IKFIEHGLTQT
+949 FIEHGLTQK

-966 VGGIVFSYDSNK
+966 VGGIVFSYDGN
-978 NVCEIW
+978 NRVCEIW
-984 KTKERIVDNEFK
+984 KTKEDIYNNDYR
-996 VELDQL
+996 VELDEIL
-1002 YYYRDNKDK
+1002 YYLDAK
-1011 DNSCNYIVDA
+1011 SCQHIAEVNFAESGSSGKYNITGH
-1021 DILAVPNSSNKYIIK
+1021 SSN
-1036 PNISE
+1036 
-1041 LFDFSNDSD
+1041 LFTLNADSD
-1050 EKRSEYEVTE
+1050 SLAGRTEFDMVDSEG
-1060 DDDYK
+1060 YK
-1065 GYLYEKPISILI
+1065 SYTSTKSINVLI
-1077 PDYLATGGDSYGA
+1077 PDFLATGGDSYGKI
-1090 VYNQFSNT
+1090 YEELSDDNIQMR
-1098 KKVIVTTKAS
+1098 AS
-1108 VIGTDSGMSTTDKIV
+1108 FIPTVSKTATTDEII
-1123 LDYYRNIQ
+1123 LAYYRNIQ
-1131 KKEKEWKKNQN
+1131 KKEKSWSNKEVSAFKN
-1142 DELIGKF
+1142 
-1149 NDAFLKAVCL
+1149 AFLKAVCL
-1159 NRIYNNDRMNTCV
+1159 NRIYSTNGKGICV
-1172 NNTIC
+1172 ENALC
-1177 TKLDICKE
+1177 TNMKDYCKQ
-1185 KPSNTTKGS
+1185 KSSDTAQGS